1 VVTERVVVG
10 VTVGLVVV
18 VVVAAGALLVDESF
32 DDDEEEVAVDDD
44 AVEGVVVAVEVEA
57 AVELAPGCSFATT
70 TPTSAVALA
79 APSTDI
85 RVRRRSRT

>member
-1 VVTERVVVG
+1 M

-18 VVVAAGALLVDESF
+18 
-32 DDDEEEVAVDDD
+32 AVDDD
-44 AVEGVVVAVEVEA
+44 VVEVEGVVVAVVVEA
-57 AVELAPGCSFATT
+57 AVELAPGCSLATT

-79 APSTDI
+79 APSTEI

>member
-1 VVTERVVVG
+1 MVTERVVVG

-32 DDDEEEVAVDDD
+32 DDDEEVAVDDD

>member
-32 DDDEEEVAVDDD
+32 DDDEEVAVDDD